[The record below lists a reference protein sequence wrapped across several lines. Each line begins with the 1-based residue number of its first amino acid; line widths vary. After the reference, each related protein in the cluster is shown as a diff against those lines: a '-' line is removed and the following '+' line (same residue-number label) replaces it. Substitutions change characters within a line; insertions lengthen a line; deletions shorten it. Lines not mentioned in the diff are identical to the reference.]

1 MAGAA
6 HAGER
11 DEPPEHVRLK
21 PPLHFWLVNRWCGW
35 GAGVA
40 AASAEYEEV
49 LGCLGSLITQ
59 KVRADTGNRGNQWE
73 LMAKYVQVGGRRW
86 VSDRLVCLGCSCF

>member
-6 HAGER
+6 H
-11 DEPPEHVRLK
+11 
-21 PPLHFWLVNRWCGW
+21 
-35 GAGVA
+35 AGVA

-73 LMAKYVQVGGRRW
+73 LMAKYVQILELEEPIAHLKVVHVAGTKGKAGHFGRQ
-86 VSDRLVCLGCSCF
+86 VHKVFLVVLEQAEGKDW